1 MRNYVVV
8 GLTGQTGAG
17 KSTISA
23 IFREKGFRIIDADII
38 ARQVVERGKPC
49 LSEIVRTFGEEIIDD
64 NGNLYRKKLAEIV
77 FSDKKSLEKLDNITY
92 PYIIKEISDN
102 IDSLVSQDNKFI
114 LLDAPTLFESNADK
128 FCDVI
133 VSVLAQPEIRKKRI
147 IARDNLTPEQAQNR
161 MNSQHNDEFFIEN
174 SDYIINNNGS
184 PDELGRKIIEIAG
197 KIQGLLSE

>member
-1 MRNYVVV
+1 
-8 GLTGQTGAG
+8 
-17 KSTISA
+17 
-23 IFREKGFRIIDADII
+23 
-38 ARQVVERGKPC
+38 
-49 LSEIVRTFGEEIIDD
+49 
-64 NGNLYRKKLAEIV
+64 
-77 FSDKKSLEKLDNITY
+77 TY

>member
-92 PYIIKEISDN
+92 PY
-102 IDSLVSQDNKFI
+102 
-114 LLDAPTLFESNADK
+114 
-128 FCDVI
+128 
-133 VSVLAQPEIRKKRI
+133 
-147 IARDNLTPEQAQNR
+147 
-161 MNSQHNDEFFIEN
+161 
-174 SDYIINNNGS
+174 
-184 PDELGRKIIEIAG
+184 
-197 KIQGLLSE
+197 

>member
-1 MRNYVVV
+1 
-8 GLTGQTGAG
+8 
-17 KSTISA
+17 
-23 IFREKGFRIIDADII
+23 
-38 ARQVVERGKPC
+38 
-49 LSEIVRTFGEEIIDD
+49 RTFGEEIIDD

>member
-1 MRNYVVV
+1 MRDYIVT

-23 IFREKGFRIIDADII
+23 IFREKGFCIIDADII
-38 ARQVVERGKPC
+38 ARQVVGRGKPC

-77 FSDKKSLEKLDNITY
+77 FSDRQSLKKLDNITY
-92 PYIIKEISDN
+92 PYIVKEISDN
-102 IDSLVSQDNKFI
+102 IDRLVLQGNKLI
-114 LLDAPTLFESNADK
+114 LLDAPTLFKSKADK

-133 VSVLAQPEIRKKRI
+133 VSVLAQAEVRKKRI
-147 IARDNLTPEQAQNR
+147 IIRDGLTPEQAQNR

-184 PDELGRKIIEIAG
+184 PDELGKEVNEIAG